1 MKYLVIADT
10 YNGGYGCEYTLFGIF
25 DTEEEAVKW
34 IINNPRVCIA
44 ASESDEEDQYEEYFD
59 FFEDYDEERG
69 GIYRRLRNSQFSDG
83 FVPMT
88 KEEYI
93 LSRCRYIRR
102 FNGEPTWIGGYQ
114 E

>member
-1 MKYLVIADT
+1 MKHLVIADT
-10 YNGGYGCEYTLFGIF
+10 YDRPYGCEYTLFGIF
-25 DTEEEAVKW
+25 DTREEAVKW

-59 FFEDYDEERG
+59 FFENYDEEKG
-69 GIYRRLRNSQFSDG
+69 GIHCHRNNQFVDDFTS
-83 FVPMT
+83 MT

-93 LSRCRYIRR
+93 GYRR
-102 FNGEPTWIGGYQ
+102 FIREFRGEPMCIGGYQ